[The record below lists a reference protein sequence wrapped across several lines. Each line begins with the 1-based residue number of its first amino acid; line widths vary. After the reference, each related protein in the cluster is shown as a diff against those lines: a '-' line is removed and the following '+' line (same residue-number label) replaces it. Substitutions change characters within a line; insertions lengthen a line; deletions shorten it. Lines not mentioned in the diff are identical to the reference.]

1 MRTMSLRFQISYRV
15 LVLSVCI
22 MLLGGMI
29 AIWQARNAVN
39 KEVESSFNLVLQLV
53 NLGLPD
59 SKIDEA
65 GWRSRLNGLKQARHL
80 DIQLKTPSGQMVQIS
95 ENKQQKKMAERPP
108 QWFINLVSHDYPK
121 AEYPIKTSDGK
132 SLTLVIRANP
142 IDEISEVWQES
153 ITFFT
158 VVSLL
163 VSLTFIAVQLVFN
176 RTFRDIETIVGAL
189 KLIETGEY
197 RQKLPEFSTQEYDSI
212 ARAINH
218 MTDVLEE
225 AQEKNQALT
234 QHSLKIQEEERQ
246 RLSQE
251 LHDELGQSLTAIKV
265 MSATA
270 NHQNA
275 DVPELMK
282 SITEICD
289 HLMKV
294 VRSMMQQLHPLILT
308 ELGLK
313 ATLDDLISHWRQ
325 RHFGVDVSLVCDDCV
340 DRLDESVAI
349 QIYRV
354 VQECLTNISRHASAN
369 HVEIALTMPEQETAE
384 DLKIVIK
391 DDGEGCNSA
400 RLSAG
405 FGLLSMKERIKSL
418 GGRLTLQSAPGKGFN
433 INICIPVG

>member
-22 MLLGGMI
+22 MMLGGVI

-80 DIQLKTPSGQMVQIS
+80 DIQLKTPTGQVVQIS
-95 ENKQQKKMAERPP
+95 QNMQQQELEERPP

-132 SLTLVIRANP
+132 SLMLVIRANP

-176 RTFRDIETIVGAL
+176 RTFKDIETIVGAL

-225 AQEKNQALT
+225 TQEKNRALT

-325 RHFGVDVSLVCDDCV
+325 RHFGVDVSLVCDEGV
-340 DRLDESVAI
+340 DKLDESVAI
-349 QIYRV
+349 QVYRV
-354 VQECLTNISRHASAN
+354 VQECLTNISRHASAD
-369 HVEIALTMPEQETAE
+369 HVEIMLTMQEQEAGE
-384 DLKIVIK
+384 LHILIK
-391 DDGEGCNSA
+391 DDGEGCNAA

-418 GGRLTLQSAPGKGFN
+418 GGRLTVQSAPGKGFN
-433 INICIPVG
+433 IDISIPVG